1 MGLTQL
7 SAQTT
12 KPDEQ
17 TISRYFIYYSTWV
30 PISCD
35 LNDKVMV
42 DLNVHQVMRIRD
54 GDWSNWV
61 WMKMR
66 YTGTLTIEST
76 GEVFKINVVETHDRP
91 IQGLI
96 TMVWHINSKKG
107 INLIF
112 TSTWNYQTGDFSWDK
127 VICN

>member
-7 SAQTT
+7 SAQNT

-17 TISRYFIYYSTWV
+17 TISHYFPITIWV

-35 LNDKVMV
+35 LNDWVMV
-42 DLNVHQVMRIRD
+42 DLDAHCVMKIID
-54 GDWSNWV
+54 GDWGNCV

-76 GEVFKINVVETHDRP
+76 GEVFKINVVETYDRP

-96 TMVWHINSKKG
+96 TKVWHIKSKKG
-107 INLIF
+107 INLIL
-112 TSTWNYQTGDFSWDK
+112 TSTWDYINWVLTWDK
-127 VICN
+127 AICN